1 MAGMKVPPLLAL
13 LCLAGGALHG
23 EPLLSSWLTQYSTR
37 YARIYTTDATKV
49 AGTSVTTWS
58 NAQLSQ
64 NTPAYGGVQEIA
76 YSASWVYITSSGL
89 GSHIMGPWY
98 NDATRTTAFVNLPVN
113 QKRIFRIPRTPAIPA
128 TKTNVAGDIGY
139 FVDGVHG
146 LDASDA
152 TSYSNTNGRDG
163 DPPGTPNGVTGDAI
177 WNRDAYIN
185 EAITFD
191 TALAH
196 QQNTGDY
203 HYHANPLG
211 PRYLLGDHVDFDP
224 SSKALTESTG
234 TPVKHSPIIG
244 WAKDGFPIYGPIGYV
259 SPLNPASGV
268 KRMVTGYVLRNG
280 SNGTVNLTTAGRQT
294 LPAWAARVQ
303 NRSATL
309 TSGQFGPNISTTF
322 PLGRYLEDN
331 DYLGDLGKTVGVDF
345 DLDEYN
351 GRTCVT
357 PEYPGGTYAY
367 FVAVTAGGLPAFPYN
382 LGRRYY
388 GTPSGGQVQSITET
402 VTVLFSGGPN
412 AVETVESAIPAGND
426 VTLTWNSLEGGTYKV
441 EGTGDLVAGY
451 STVATG
457 KTAASGSTKTSM
469 TDTNGAVGTAQ
480 RFYRVTRT
488 ATATYDPVTGTTTAG
503 SGILSV
509 SPTNGNRGTTF
520 TLTINLDPAVN
531 PPPVNAPVNAA
542 SIGTIAATTRNHVS
556 ATQVTAVFT
565 IPAGAA
571 TGAQTVSVT
580 FPGPPENPT
589 ATVTY
594 TLTNGFTINATP
606 GTLTAATTLR
616 STAATPTPISRP
628 PIRPTPTPPSR
639 PAPRENASARRR

>member
-1 MAGMKVPPLLAL
+1 MARMKVTPLLAL
-13 LCLAGGALHG
+13 FCLAGGALHG

-64 NTPAYGGVQEIA
+64 NTPAYGGVQEIS

-98 NDATRTTAFVNLPVN
+98 NDATRTTAFINLPVN
-113 QKRIFRIPRTPAIPA
+113 QKRIFRFPRTTVVPT
-128 TKTNVAGDIGY
+128 TKVNVGGDIGL

-146 LDASDA
+146 FDASDA
-152 TSYSNTNGRDG
+152 TSYSNAGGKDG
-163 DPPGTPNGVTGDAI
+163 DPPGTPGGLTGDSI

-224 SSKALTESTG
+224 STKALTESASAPT
-234 TPVKHSPIIG
+234 KHSPIIG
-244 WAKDGFPIYGPIGYV
+244 WAKDGFPIYGPIGYA
-259 SPLNPASGV
+259 SAMNSASGL
-268 KRMVTGYVLRNG
+268 KRMVSGYVLRNG
-280 SNGTVNLTTAGRQT
+280 ANGTANLTTAGRQV

-309 TSGQFGPNISTTF
+309 SSGQFGPNVSTTF

-331 DYLGDLGKTVGVDF
+331 DFLGDLGGSGY

-357 PEYPGGTYAY
+357 PEFPGGTYAY
-367 FVAVTAGGLPAFPYN
+367 FVAVTAAGLPAFPYN

-388 GTPSGGQVQSITET
+388 GTPSGGQVTSITEP

-412 AVETVESAIPAGND
+412 TVETVDSAVPSGND

-451 STVATG
+451 TTVATG
-457 KTAASGSTKTSM
+457 KAATAASTKTTM

-503 SGILSV
+503 TGILSV
-509 SPTNGNRGTTF
+509 SPASSNRNVTF
-520 TLTINLDPAVN
+520 TLTINLDPGVN
-531 PPPVNAPVNAA
+531 PPPVNAPVN
-542 SIGTIAATTRNHVS
+542 SVTIGTTAGTARTHVS
-556 ATQVTAVFT
+556 ATQVTASFT
-565 IPAGAA
+565 LPAGAA
-571 TGAQTVSVT
+571 TGPQTVSVT

-594 TLTNGFTINATP
+594 TLTNGFTVNAAI
-606 GTLTAATTLR
+606 GASASLATLKSA
-616 STAATPTPISRP
+616 AATPVPLINHAVV
-628 PIRPTPTPPSR
+628 RPTPTPPSR
-639 PAPRENASARRR
+639 STPRDLRRR